1 MAKVIELHAP
11 TAPTGKTLTD
21 PAAASRIALGNKER
35 QAASVGA
42 KGHSA
47 SKRSKLNRLNREIGE
62 SKVRFLTHEAE
73 LKKEC
78 GGKIHVPPAPAWIAA
93 LFFVVGFLAEFAI
106 AEGLLDYSFL
116 QGRAADAITFLEHFE
131 GRGFF
136 EGLVFSITD
145 YSTQKE
151 WAALGFAFYTFGAA
165 KITGTWVRQREAKRN
180 GMSTW
185 FVVTINAI
193 FLATC
198 VGFVLM
204 RHASMALN
212 PDSADL
218 AYLAPVFLPIQ
229 LFFYS
234 IASYVAAWLADPDPE
249 AGRLGALVKKERKV
263 MGKLISERAEVSAE
277 ITSILV
283 AAQAKCDQIASQ
295 TIWDIAAYRHAN
307 LKYRDRTQPAP
318 GFLVTA
324 IGSEVFEPIAF
335 DPPPDC
341 PAHTLEE
348 VLRQTGSG

>member
-11 TAPTGKTLTD
+11 TQPTGKTKTD

-35 QAASVGA
+35 QETSAGSKALAAA
-42 KGHSA
+42 K
-47 SKRSKLNRLNREIGE
+47 RPTLNRLNREIAE
-62 SKVRFLTHEAE
+62 SKDRYVDHEAE
-73 LKKEC
+73 FKATC
-78 GGKIHVPPAPAWIAA
+78 GGKTHVPPAAAWVMA
-93 LFFVVGFLAEFAI
+93 LFYVIGFLAEFAI

-116 QGRAADAITFLEHFE
+116 QGRAANAITFLEHFE
-131 GRGFF
+131 GRGLF

-145 YSTQKE
+145 YSTQKG

-165 KITGTWVRQREAKRN
+165 KITGTWVRQREAKRQ

-185 FVVTINAI
+185 FVIAINTI

-198 VGFVLM
+198 VGFVFL
-204 RHASMALN
+204 RHASMAAN

-249 AGRLGALVKKERKV
+249 ARRLGKLVKRERKV
-263 MGKLISERAEVSAE
+263 LEKLIRQRAEVSAE
-277 ITSILV
+277 VTSILV
-283 AAQAKCDQIASQ
+283 TAQARCDQIASQ
-295 TIWDIAAYRHAN
+295 AVWDISAYRHSN
-307 LKYRDRTQPAP
+307 LKYRDQSVPP
-318 GFLVTA
+318 PEFLTSA
-324 IGSEVFEPIAF
+324 IGPEVFEPIAF

-348 VLRQTGSG
+348 VLRQTGTG